1 MISHRTETK
10 DTAPSRA
17 QRLAQTGDV
26 FFQTVRPYQRNNY
39 LFEKPD
45 NNYVFSTG
53 YAQMRPKI
61 DAEFLMCFL
70 QTDSFVKVVLDNCT
84 GTSYP
89 AINSNDLSNLE
100 ISLPVSEDEQREI
113 GGFIT
118 NIDNLITLHQCKGI
132 FENYYFVSW
141 EQRKLGEVFEE
152 YSEKNHEELPALT
165 IIQGGGTV
173 RRDESD
179 RAIQY
184 DKASL
189 SNYKMVRKDD
199 FILHLRSFEG
209 GLERATC
216 DGIISPAYHTFHGDE
231 ADSRFY
237 YAFFRSYDFIKRKLV
252 PHIYG
257 IRDGKS
263 IDVDG
268 LKSIKVPYPSYDEQ
282 RKIGDFLEEMDNLI
296 TLHQRS
302 ISDLVIIH
310 FHGCFL
316 PRVIALPLKDF
327 S

>member
-1 MISHRTETK
+1 MLQKLFPKNGESIPE
-10 DTAPSRA
+10 
-17 QRLAQTGDV
+17 
-26 FFQTVRPYQRNNY
+26 VR
-39 LFEKPD
+39 FD
-45 NNYVFSTG
+45 GF
-53 YAQMRPKI
+53 
-61 DAEFLMCFL
+61 
-70 QTDSFVKVVLDNCT
+70 TD
-84 GTSYP
+84 P
-89 AINSNDLSNLE
+89 
-100 ISLPVSEDEQREI
+100 
-113 GGFIT
+113 
-118 NIDNLITLHQCKGI
+118 
-132 FENYYFVSW
+132 W
-141 EQRKLGEVFEE
+141 EPRKLGEVFEE

-237 YAFFRSYDFIKRKLV
+237 YAFFRSYDFIKKKLV

-268 LKSIKVPYPSYDEQ
+268 LKSIMVPYPSCDEQ
-282 RKIGDFLEEMDNLI
+282 RI
-296 TLHQRS
+296 TLSPFINVSVRS
-302 ISDLVIIH
+302 
-310 FHGCFL
+310 
-316 PRVIALPLKDF
+316 LKK
-327 S
+327 